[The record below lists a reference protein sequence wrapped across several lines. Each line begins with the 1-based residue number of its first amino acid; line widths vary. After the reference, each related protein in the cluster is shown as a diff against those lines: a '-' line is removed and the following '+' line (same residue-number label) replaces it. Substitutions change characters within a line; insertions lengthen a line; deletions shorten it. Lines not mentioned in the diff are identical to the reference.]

1 MKVVSTLL
9 ALAVALTIVG
19 KLAADDTAPA
29 KPKHPAAAPSPFDVL
44 KGLNLT
50 DEQKAKVHDLKK
62 EYGPKLKE
70 AHQKVECILTADQK
84 KAREEAMKEAK
95 AAGKKRQEVWKAA
108 EAAVKLT
115 EDQKTQMKEAREG
128 MHTLGKEIHEKINAI
143 LTPEQQEQLKK
154 KLEKHKAK

>member
-1 MKVVSTLL
+1 MKIVSTLL

-29 KPKHPAAAPSPFDVL
+29 KPRHHAMPSPFDVL

-50 DEQKAKVHDLKK
+50 DEQKAKVDDLKK

-70 AHQKVECILTADQK
+70 AHQKLECLLTADQK
-84 KAREEAMKEAK
+84 KAREEAVKEAK
-95 AAGKKRQEVWKAA
+95 AAGKKGPEVWKAA

-115 EDQKTQMKEAREG
+115 DDQKAQMKKA
-128 MHTLGKEIHEKINAI
+128 HALGKEVREKIKAI
-143 LTPEQQEQLKK
+143 LTPEQQEALKK
-154 KLEKHKAK
+154 KFEKRKASQ